1 MTRAEHC
8 RALVKVITVILGD
21 ITFLSPFAAYI
32 IVDIDDLSTS
42 CAAQMEEIDSSK
54 VAGSSTSAG
63 TRFFNS
69 STVRF
74 GLEVGAEWTDVD
86 SESGSGDP

>member
-1 MTRAEHC
+1 MGNDTHRSIGRLEGL
-8 RALVKVITVILGD
+8 R
-21 ITFLSPFAAYI
+21 FAACI
-32 IVDIDDLSTS
+32 MADIDDLSTS

-54 VAGSSTSAG
+54 AAGSSTSAG

-69 STVRF
+69 STVGF
-74 GLEVGAEWTDVD
+74 GLEVGAERMDVD